1 MKVLSNKKKI
11 LIVCNSQFVF
21 EKFIKES
28 LSYYTKKKIECDVV
42 IGTEKQIKK
51 NKFFIPMPT
60 NSILTFH
67 RFITAAYKIYKVIKN
82 NQYNAVIHNNRN
94 ASICSRI
101 AIFFLST
108 KIRSIYFSRG
118 MYFHDDQNFL
128 SKFLSKLIEILF
140 LLRTNLILSQN
151 KEDLNSLKKFIS
163 FFNVKTRYIGNGVDI
178 KKFSIKKIKFKKNS
192 FNFCTICRVSK
203 GKGLEDL
210 IINFKKILKLFPMS
224 KLLIIGGPRNS
235 EDKKYYHYL
244 YHKYELKNFK
254 DKIKFTGLTNN
265 VSNYLEKN
273 DIYIHPSKREGMP
286 RSLIE
291 AMSSG
296 LVCISSNVRGSRE
309 LIKNNINGFIY
320 YSNDELLKLMIK
332 VFTLKKNKIKKIS
345 NFSSNFIREN
355 FSQQKYLSIQS
366 EYVRMI
372 L

>member
-1 MKVLSNKKKI
+1 MKILSNKKKI

-28 LSYYTKKKIECDVV
+28 LNYYKKKKIELDVV
-42 IGTEKQIKK
+42 IGTEKEIKK
-51 NKFFIPMPT
+51 NDFFIPMPT

-67 RFITAAYKIYKVIKN
+67 RFITAAYKIYKVAKKN
-82 NQYNAVIHNNRN
+82 DYNAIIHNNRN

-108 KIRSIYFSRG
+108 KVKSIYFSRG

-128 SKFLSKLIEILF
+128 SRFLSKLIEIFF
-140 LLRTNLILSQN
+140 LVRTDLILSQN
-151 KEDLNSLKKFIS
+151 KEDLDSLKKFFT

-178 KKFSIKKIKFKKNS
+178 KKFSAQKINIKTES
-192 FNFCTICRVSK
+192 LNFCTICRVSK

-224 KLLIIGGPRNS
+224 KLLIIGGPRNTD
-235 EDKKYYHYL
+235 DKKYYDYL
-244 YHKYELKNFK
+244 YHKYKLIYSKK
-254 DKIKFTGLTNN
+254 KIKFTGLTNN
-265 VSNYLEKN
+265 VSSYLKKN

-291 AMSSG
+291 AMSCG

-309 LIKNNINGFIY
+309 LIKNNVNGFIY
-320 YSNDELLKLMIK
+320 SDNEELLELMLK

-345 NFSSNFIREN
+345 NISSIFIKKN
-355 FSQQKYLSIQS
+355 FSQKKYLHIQS